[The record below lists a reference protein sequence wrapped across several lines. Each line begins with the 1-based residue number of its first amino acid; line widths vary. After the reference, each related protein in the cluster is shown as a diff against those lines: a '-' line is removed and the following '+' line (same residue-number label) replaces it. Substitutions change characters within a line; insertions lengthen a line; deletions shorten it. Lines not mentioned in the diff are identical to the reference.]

1 LLDPAAVLV
10 NVETPSARLHFARA
24 HQLAGHAVGMVEG
37 ALAVGEPHAG
47 LIPDR
52 VLAVLQ
58 FERVERHPTR
68 PSLDA
73 VFSPGS
79 LATFRQRDFD
89 RTGKAAGKEFAF
101 DLRAG
106 DCGTSRRKNRWLPSG
121 GARRS
126 EKPSRRPR
134 FDRRHLSACS

>member
-1 LLDPAAVLV
+1 MSAGDLLDPAAVLV

-58 FERVERHPTR
+58 FERVERHPNKT
-68 PSLDA
+68 
-73 VFSPGS
+73 
-79 LATFRQRDFD
+79 LAGRGFF
-89 RTGKAAGKEFAF
+89 AGFLSHIPPKG
-101 DLRAG
+101 LR
-106 DCGTSRRKNRWLPSG
+106 
-121 GARRS
+121 
-126 EKPSRRPR
+126 
-134 FDRRHLSACS
+134 